1 MLEQSNPIHYGL
13 GVAESVGTTEFN
25 ITQDVTGFNVN
36 LRSDPAVTQ
45 STTNIIHSVDLSK
58 SRAGG
63 LYLHIPYCETKCGY
77 CDFYSIPAADQDT
90 DTVVNALVSELV
102 TRTRDC
108 ATPIETVFLGGGTP
122 TLLPIDQLRRLLFA
136 VRSAVCNFTIHE
148 FTIEANP
155 ATIDDAKAEL
165 LAECG
170 VTRVS
175 LGAQSFHPNELAFLE
190 RLHTPDDIAPAIAS
204 IRRAGITDYN
214 LDLIFGIG
222 GQTPASWRESIRR
235 ALDLSPT
242 HVACYGLTYEPGT
255 RLTGQLNLGQ
265 ITPCD
270 EDVEADMF
278 LAAIDQLAAAGFEQ
292 YEISNFARPGHA
304 CRHNLIYWNNGPY
317 IGIGPSAAGYVD
329 GRRYKNI
336 PNAQRYAELVRA
348 GKLPEIDTEVIEGES
363 LAIETLMMQLRQ
375 IRGIELAAFTDRTG
389 VDLAAR
395 ASDTLCRLAS
405 SGLTETID
413 GYLRLTRNGLLVANA
428 IIAELAAAITSDR
441 GGMSLPVVKV
451 TGR

>member
-1 MLEQSNPIHYGL
+1 MLDQSNPIHYGL
-13 GVAESVGTTEFN
+13 IIAVSVGASKFN

-36 LRSDPAVTQ
+36 LRSDRSVTE
-45 STTNIIHSVDLSK
+45 SSKTIIHAGDLSI

-77 CDFYSIPAADQDT
+77 CDFYSIPANDQDT
-90 DTVVNALVSELV
+90 GSVVDAMVSELV
-102 TRTRDC
+102 TRTGVVT
-108 ATPIETVFLGGGTP
+108 APIETVFLGGGTP
-122 TLLPIDQLRRLLFA
+122 TLLPIDQLRKLLFA
-136 VRSAVCNFTIHE
+136 VRDAVSKFAIAE

-155 ATIDDAKAEL
+155 ATIDDAKAAL

-175 LGAQSFHPNELAFLE
+175 LGAQSFHPAELAFLE
-190 RLHTPDDIAPAIAS
+190 RLHTPADIAPAIAA
-204 IRRAGITDYN
+204 IRRAGVFDFN

-222 GQTPASWRESIRR
+222 GQTPASWRESIER
-235 ALDLSPT
+235 ALELSPT
-242 HVACYGLTYEPGT
+242 HIACYGLTYESGT

-278 LAAIDQLAAAGFEQ
+278 LAAIDQLSAAGFEH

-317 IGIGPSAAGYVD
+317 IGVGPSAAGYID

-336 PNAQRYAELVRA
+336 PNAQRYAELIRA

-375 IRGIELAAFTDRTG
+375 IRGIDLAEFADRTG

-395 ASDTLCRLAS
+395 ASDTLCRLV
-405 SGLTETID
+405 SGGLIEWTD
-413 GYLRLTRNGLLVANA
+413 RDLRLTRSGLLVANA
-428 IIAELAAAITSDR
+428 IIAELAAAFTSDR
-441 GGMSLPVVKV
+441 GGTSLPVVKV
-451 TGR
+451 AGR